1 MTADITALKSTPEA
15 LLIASGASPAK
26 RADIFIESSPD
37 ALDETQFA
45 TQRDLAVT
53 LLKRETKMRRRVERA
68 LRRTED
74 GSSGICLGCDEPI
87 SAKAATGRAVGSSVW
102 FAREHSMRSG
112 GRDARMPEQ
121 ERLTSA
127 SAGGVGDSQAISPFL

>member
-53 LLKRETKMRRRVERA
+53 LLNRETKMRRRVERA
-68 LRRTED
+68 LQRTED
-74 GSSGICLGCDEPI
+74 GGYGICLGCEPI
-87 SAKAATGRAVGSSVW
+87 SAKRLQAVARRTYARAGAANECV
-102 FAREHSMRSG
+102 G
-112 GRDARMPEQ
+112 GRGWRLWMAGNFTFFY
-121 ERLTSA
+121 RLTK
-127 SAGGVGDSQAISPFL
+127 LL